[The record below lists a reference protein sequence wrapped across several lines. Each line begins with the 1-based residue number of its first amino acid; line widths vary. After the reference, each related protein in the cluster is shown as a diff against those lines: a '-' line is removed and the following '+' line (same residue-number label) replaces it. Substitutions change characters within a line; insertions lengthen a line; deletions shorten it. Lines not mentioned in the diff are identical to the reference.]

1 MPEILKIEPTS
12 AHDPKPTEITL
23 KFDSPKEI
31 EGKWG
36 PQWMYTVIH
45 NGEEK
50 TLYATKGLHGRIDEQ
65 GGKAG
70 DTFSIIRTGSGKETR
85 WDVMHVND
93 LHLRGDARQNPQPN
107 VSAPTA
113 AAPADAKSTY
123 YTRLKQ
129 YAVAWNIA
137 ERFLSD
143 KGGGDNINAVAFT
156 FYKMAQDVGYDLR
169 LEEGQDTNPKA

>member
-12 AHDPKPTEITL
+12 LHDPKPTEITL
-23 KFDSPKEI
+23 KFDTPKEI

-50 TLYATKGLHGRIDEQ
+50 TLYATKGLHGRISDN
-65 GGKAG
+65 GAKAG

-85 WDVMHVND
+85 WDVLHVDD
-93 LHLRGDARQNPQPN
+93 LGLRGEARQNPQPN
-107 VSAPTA
+107 IKQSAPA
-113 AAPADAKSTY
+113 ASKDAKQEY

-129 YAVAWNIA
+129 YSLAWDIA

-169 LEEGQDTNPKA
+169 KEEDGDDPKA